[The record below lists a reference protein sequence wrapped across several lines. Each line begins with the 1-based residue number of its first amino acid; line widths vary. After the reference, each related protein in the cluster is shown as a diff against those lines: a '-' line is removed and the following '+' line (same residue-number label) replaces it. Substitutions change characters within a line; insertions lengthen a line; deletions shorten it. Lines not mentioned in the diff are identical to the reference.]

1 MPALTGITAVRPT
14 SNTVVAGPVLY
25 GATIAAGQSV
35 YLDSSDKKYKLADC
49 NASVTTAAVR
59 GIAVTPGVDG
69 GYGLVAIGGSVVLVG
84 TTMAVGETYHVGAT
98 AGTIV
103 PDADLTTG
111 DYVSRIGTGA
121 STTQL
126 DISIKA
132 TGIVHA

>member
-1 MPALTGITAVRPT
+1 MPALGSITAVRPT
-14 SNTVVAGPVLY
+14 SNTVISLVQY

-35 YLDSSDKKYKLADC
+35 YLDASDSKYKLADS
-49 NASVTTAAVR
+49 NASAATAAVK
-59 GIAVTPGVDG
+59 GVAVTPGIDG
-69 GYGLVAIGGSVVLVG
+69 GYGYVATGGNIILVG

-121 STTQL
+121 SATQL
-126 DISIKA
+126 DLSIKA
-132 TGIVHA
+132 TGVVHA